1 MYGVN
6 SKDEVLEITKRVVSV
21 FGGGDKA
28 VRLLLETA
36 CVETHLG
43 TYPDRHPEKLGVGLT
58 QFDQIA
64 LDDLQQRVRS
74 RHRRLLKQEFGYS
87 LNDIKLADLAY
98 DATLAM
104 ALTRLKYLLVPEAIP
119 TTVLGRAEYWKKYW
133 NTSAGKGEVVDYL
146 NDITHHMP
154 NEFVC

>member
-119 TTVLGRAEYWKKYW
+119 TTILGRAEYWKKYW